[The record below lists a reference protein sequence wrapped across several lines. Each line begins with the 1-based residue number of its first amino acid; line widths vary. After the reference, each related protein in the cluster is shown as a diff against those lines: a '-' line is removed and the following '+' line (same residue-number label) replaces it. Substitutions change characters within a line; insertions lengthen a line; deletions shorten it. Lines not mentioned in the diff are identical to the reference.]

1 MKVLTALGMPSRRAG
16 PFHSYFH
23 VPSNLPLLTPPLL
36 KTDFLLALPPR
47 IGFFSASVL
56 LVCADDHQLGD
67 LLVFHRPKKKKK
79 KKYKADKP
87 VGLVSVERC
96 SLSRWPLTA
105 EQGL

>member
-1 MKVLTALGMPSRRAG
+1 MKVLTALGMPPRRAG

-36 KTDFLLALPPR
+36 KTHFLLALPPR

-67 LLVFHRPKKKKK
+67 LLVFHRSKN
-79 KKYKADKP
+79 KYKADKP
-87 VGLVSVERC
+87 VGLVSVERR